1 MAINEEVLIIN
12 KDKLLVAA
20 ISVVI
25 GWSFYQLSLVLIPL
39 FISALL
45 AYITDPLAD
54 RLERWKLSRI
64 IAVSMVFLVLIIFT
78 LLILL
83 ILIPLLSSQ
92 LDSLLSKL
100 PEYAMLLNYTLQS
113 WLISIHLPADLFNI
127 NTITQSLTNYWKEIS
142 KFTGGLVSYMTR
154 SGAIILQWIADLVLI
169 SVVTF
174 YLLRDWDLLVIHFR
188 ALLPRNYARKIISLS
203 LECDEI
209 LSSFMR
215 GQLMVMM
222 TLTGIYT
229 ISLSIIGLE
238 LGVLIGLFA
247 GILSFIPYLGLIIG
261 MVFSGIVAFLQFHD
275 WIPVITVTFIFGM
288 AQIIEV
294 MFLTPQFVGEH
305 IGLHPVAVI
314 FAILSGGQLF
324 GFIGVLLALPIAS
337 VVMVLLRHVYKHYM
351 DSNLYS

>member
-20 ISVVI
+20 ISVFI

-127 NTITQSLTNYWKEIS
+127 NTITQSLTNYWK
-142 KFTGGLVSYMTR
+142 
-154 SGAIILQWIADLVLI
+154 
-169 SVVTF
+169 
-174 YLLRDWDLLVIHFR
+174 
-188 ALLPRNYARKIISLS
+188 
-203 LECDEI
+203 
-209 LSSFMR
+209 
-215 GQLMVMM
+215 
-222 TLTGIYT
+222 
-229 ISLSIIGLE
+229 
-238 LGVLIGLFA
+238 
-247 GILSFIPYLGLIIG
+247 
-261 MVFSGIVAFLQFHD
+261 
-275 WIPVITVTFIFGM
+275 
-288 AQIIEV
+288 
-294 MFLTPQFVGEH
+294 
-305 IGLHPVAVI
+305 
-314 FAILSGGQLF
+314 
-324 GFIGVLLALPIAS
+324 
-337 VVMVLLRHVYKHYM
+337 
-351 DSNLYS
+351 